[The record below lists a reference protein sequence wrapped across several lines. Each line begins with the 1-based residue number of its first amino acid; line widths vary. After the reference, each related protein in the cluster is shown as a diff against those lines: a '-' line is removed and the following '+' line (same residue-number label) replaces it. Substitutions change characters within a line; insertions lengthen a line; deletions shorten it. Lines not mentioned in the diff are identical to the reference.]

1 MIFQFDEQQYQED
14 CINNIVNI
22 FKQLQE
28 NVDFRKVIEV
38 NAVDSNY
45 PADFSGQ
52 KNIDIKMETGTG
64 KTFTFIKTMFEL
76 NRNFSYKKFIILV
89 PSIAIREG
97 AKKNLEITKNYFKSY
112 YENSRSF
119 DKEIEVTTYKS
130 ADKQAIVSFINDLER
145 FSVLIMTP
153 DSFNNSKNII
163 NQLIERDLYIQNI
176 QAKTYLE
183 ALKLI
188 NPIIII
194 DEPHKFEGNAFKKYF
209 AGFDNYF
216 LRFGATF
223 PKEKIIEKNPKITK
237 NRIVKIKKQDEK
249 NKILPLSNI
258 AYILDSISSFRQYLV
273 KRITIYNEGAL
284 NKNTVIQEINQ
295 KSNIIKVKEFINGE
309 WQKQDLKIGD
319 KFNDSTISS
328 IKKDNILLANGEAH
342 FLEKISYILSDEDI
356 RLMIAK
362 TIKLHFTKEKTLFNL
377 GIKALSL
384 FFIRRIDDFKN
395 KEGSIDKP
403 VIKKIFEEEY
413 IKERALQIK
422 VLDGNEEFKNYLE
435 YLKKDFD
442 DANQLIVHK
451 GYFSGDKA
459 KKENAEKESIDEI
472 LKDKEKL
479 LSFTSSTRFIFSVWA
494 LQEGWDNP
502 NIFTICKVSNY
513 GSENSK
519 LQQIG
524 RGLRLCVKKE
534 DNLFIRQTIDKFD
547 NQEDFWNINNLDVVV
562 SASEVGF
569 VDAIQKDICE
579 NSVTLNQIFNSKEL
593 IQILKNKNI
602 KDSNKIVNFMLQNQL
617 ISNGLFDDEGRALY
631 KKVPDFLVKINNLKE
646 SINNIQNITYQ
657 ELEIIE
663 KLFVENIADYARDG
677 NKIRLKKNL
686 KIKAG
691 SLETFKELWQAINKK
706 AVFTIKNFDIE
717 KQNKLAKNIANRI
730 LQIKLNQRFRQ
741 STKHL
746 QDIANNSFLNESL
759 QDKIIT
765 NKDKINYNELIS
777 EIASKSAVSLSFAIA
792 IFNNLTLDFK
802 ENEIS
807 KDILQAKKEIVEI
820 IKQELIS
827 SLKTSIEYNFIDGEI
842 FSNIMNDENNNFKNE
857 LKAGSIGKNQE
868 EITNFSLK
876 EKWIFEDVIEYDSGF
891 EKEIIIKDANQ
902 QEITIFAKMP
912 KLEIATPLG
921 KYSPDFCYAIEKE
934 GKKKLFLI
942 IEAKGYENSARIPAD
957 ESDKIDFATKYF
969 TKLNAVFNNEI
980 NIRFEKR
987 INKQSLADII
997 NQTLN
1002 HL

>member
-14 CINNIVNI
+14 CINNIINI

-28 NVDFRKVIEV
+28 NVDFRKVIED
-38 NAVDSNY
+38 NSFDGNY
-45 PADFSGQ
+45 PAYFSGQ

-76 NRNFSYKKFIILV
+76 NHNFGYKKFIILV

-97 AKKNLEITKNYFKSY
+97 TKKNLEITKNYFKSY

-130 ADKQAIVSFINDLER
+130 ADKQAIISFINDLER

-153 DSFNNSKNII
+153 DSFNNSKKII
-163 NQLIERDLYIQNI
+163 NQPIERDLYIKNI
-176 QAKTYLE
+176 QAKSYLE

-194 DEPHKFEGNAFKKYF
+194 DEPHKFEGNAFKRYF
-209 AGFDNYF
+209 VGFDNYF

-223 PKEKIIEKNPKITK
+223 PKSG
-237 NRIVKIKKQDEK
+237 IVKIKKQDQ
-249 NKILPLSNI
+249 NKILPFSNI
-258 AYILDSISSFRQYLV
+258 AYILDSINSFRQYLV
-273 KRITIYNEGAL
+273 KRITIYNEGTL
-284 NKNTVIQEINQ
+284 SKNTAIQEINQ
-295 KSNIIKVKEFINGE
+295 KSNIVKVKEFVNGE

-328 IKKDNILLANGEAH
+328 IKKDNILLANGETH
-342 FLEKISYILSDEDI
+342 FLERISYILSDEDI
-356 RLMIAK
+356 RLMIVK
-362 TIKLHFTKEKTLFNL
+362 TIKLHFNKEKTLFNL

-403 VIKKIFEEEY
+403 IIKKIFEEEY

-422 VLDGNEEFKNYLE
+422 DLDGNEEFKNYLE

-479 LSFTSSTRFIFSVWA
+479 LSFASSTRFIFSVWA

-502 NIFTICKVSNY
+502 NIFTICKISNY

-534 DNLFIRQTIDKFD
+534 DNLFIRQTIYKFD

-593 IQILKNKNI
+593 IEILKNKNI

-646 SINNIQNITYQ
+646 NINNIQNITYQ
-657 ELEIIE
+657 ELQIIE
-663 KLFVENIADYARDG
+663 RLFVENILDYARDG

-691 SLETFKELWQAINKK
+691 SLEIFKELWQKINKK

-730 LQIKLNQRFRQ
+730 LQIKLNQRFNQ

-746 QDIANNSFLNESL
+746 QDITNNSFLNESL

-765 NKDKINYNELIS
+765 NKYKINYNELIS
-777 EIASKSAVSLSFAIA
+777 EIASKSGVSLSFAIA

-802 ENEIS
+802 ENEIN

-827 SLKTSIEYNFIDGEI
+827 SLKTTIEYNFIDGEI

-868 EITNFSLK
+868 EVANFSLK
-876 EKWIFEDVIEYDSGF
+876 EKWIFEDVIEYDSEF
-891 EKEIIIKDANQ
+891 EREIIIKDANQ

-912 KLEIATPLG
+912 KLEIATPIG

-942 IEAKGYENSARIPAD
+942 IEAKGYENSALIPVR

-997 NQTLN
+997 NQTLK

>member
-14 CINNIVNI
+14 CINNIINI

-28 NVDFRKVIEV
+28 NVDFRKVIED
-38 NAVDSNY
+38 NSFDGNY
-45 PADFSGQ
+45 PAYFSGQ

-76 NRNFSYKKFIILV
+76 NHNFGYKKFIILV

-97 AKKNLEITKNYFKSY
+97 TKKNLEITKNYFKSY

-130 ADKQAIVSFINDLER
+130 ADKQAIISFINDLER

-153 DSFNNSKNII
+153 DSFNNSKKII
-163 NQLIERDLYIQNI
+163 NQPIERDLYIKNI
-176 QAKTYLE
+176 QAKSYLE

-194 DEPHKFEGNAFKKYF
+194 DEPHKFEGNAFKRYF
-209 AGFDNYF
+209 VGFDNYF

-223 PKEKIIEKNPKITK
+223 PKSG
-237 NRIVKIKKQDEK
+237 IVKIKKQDQ
-249 NKILPLSNI
+249 NKILPFSNI
-258 AYILDSISSFRQYLV
+258 AYILDSINSFRQYLV
-273 KRITIYNEGAL
+273 KRITIYNEGTL
-284 NKNTVIQEINQ
+284 SKNTAIQEINQ
-295 KSNIIKVKEFINGE
+295 KSNIVKVKEFVNGE

-328 IKKDNILLANGEAH
+328 IKKDNILLANGETH
-342 FLEKISYILSDEDI
+342 FLERISYILSDEDI
-356 RLMIAK
+356 RLMIVK
-362 TIKLHFTKEKTLFNL
+362 TIKLHFNKEKTLFNL

-403 VIKKIFEEEY
+403 IIKKIFEEEY

-422 VLDGNEEFKNYLE
+422 DLDGNEEFKNYLE

-479 LSFTSSTRFIFSVWA
+479 LSFASSTRFIFSVWA

-502 NIFTICKVSNY
+502 NIFTICKISNY

-534 DNLFIRQTIDKFD
+534 DNLFIRQTIYKFD

-593 IQILKNKNI
+593 IEILKNKNI

-646 SINNIQNITYQ
+646 NINNIQNITYQ
-657 ELEIIE
+657 ELQIIE
-663 KLFVENIADYARDG
+663 RLFVENILDYARDG

-691 SLETFKELWQAINKK
+691 SLEIFKELWQKINKK
-706 AVFTIKNFDIE
+706 AVFTIKNFDCI
-717 KQNKLAKNIANRI
+717 NIRYNLNIFI
-730 LQIKLNQRFRQ
+730 LF
-741 STKHL
+741 
-746 QDIANNSFLNESL
+746 
-759 QDKIIT
+759 
-765 NKDKINYNELIS
+765 Y
-777 EIASKSAVSLSFAIA
+777 
-792 IFNNLTLDFK
+792 
-802 ENEIS
+802 
-807 KDILQAKKEIVEI
+807 
-820 IKQELIS
+820 
-827 SLKTSIEYNFIDGEI
+827 
-842 FSNIMNDENNNFKNE
+842 
-857 LKAGSIGKNQE
+857 
-868 EITNFSLK
+868 
-876 EKWIFEDVIEYDSGF
+876 
-891 EKEIIIKDANQ
+891 
-902 QEITIFAKMP
+902 
-912 KLEIATPLG
+912 
-921 KYSPDFCYAIEKE
+921 
-934 GKKKLFLI
+934 LFLI
-942 IEAKGYENSARIPAD
+942 SIHAYK
-957 ESDKIDFATKYF
+957 KFK
-969 TKLNAVFNNEI
+969 TKL
-980 NIRFEKR
+980 
-987 INKQSLADII
+987 
-997 NQTLN
+997 
-1002 HL
+1002 